1 MLLYYR
7 TGLSG
12 WHGWAVKLGF
22 GESEKAEINSHLF
35 LIILI
40 ILISYILRSLL
51 ILINPHSPVGN
62 SSSCPG
68 ELEVIHNPSLQS
80 GDTQEGDK
88 TSKSRRGDVLRNKQ
102 RKRGA

>member
-40 ILISYILRSLL
+40 ILIS
-51 ILINPHSPVGN
+51 
-62 SSSCPG
+62 
-68 ELEVIHNPSLQS
+68 
-80 GDTQEGDK
+80 
-88 TSKSRRGDVLRNKQ
+88 
-102 RKRGA
+102 